1 MSSPPTPKN
10 PPKPHQPNNIIH
22 LKSWHSSYAPLA
34 TIKVWINSIEGQL
47 RSCGNKLPPPT
58 CTALSQSNKP
68 HRINLLPATP
78 IRVVILAK
86 PQESSFWRSQNLRI
100 GFCCAAALSGGQNKP
115 HRINIL
121 SATRSG
127 SIFCRHHQRQSLF
140 FTHNPYFLSILA
152 ATSTQ

>member
-1 MSSPPTPKN
+1 MLRLL
-10 PPKPHQPNNIIH
+10 Q
-22 LKSWHSSYAPLA
+22 LKYGSIPSRGSLDRAEINSRRPLAPLFLNRISR
-34 TIKVWINSIEGQL
+34 TESISYPQL
-47 RSCGNKLPPPT
+47 PYGSSFWQSPRSRHSGEAPG
-58 CTALSQSNKP
+58 
-68 HRINLLPATP
+68 
-78 IRVVILAK
+78 VVILAK

-127 SIFCRHHQRQSLF
+127 SIFCRHHQRQSLL
-140 FTHNPYFLSILA
+140 FTPNPYVLSVLA